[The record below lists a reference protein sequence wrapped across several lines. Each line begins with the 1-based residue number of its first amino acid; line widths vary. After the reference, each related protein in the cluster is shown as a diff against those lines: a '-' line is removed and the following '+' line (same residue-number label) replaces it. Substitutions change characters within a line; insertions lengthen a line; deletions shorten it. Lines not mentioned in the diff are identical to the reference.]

1 MRKELRDFFNNYEA
15 RSLFKIRESAVLI
28 PFIKGDDGEW
38 HLLYQVRSRHI
49 SQAGDSSFPGGKIEE
64 AELPE
69 EAAIRE
75 TIEELQVER
84 DSLHILGEFDYIIG
98 NNAVIHAYIGLIE
111 GVAVDEIQPDPMEV
125 EEVYSLPLSYL
136 LEEEPERYGMSFT
149 HHLDPDFPR
158 ERLQYAHE
166 IHSPSREE
174 ILYYP
179 LKDYFLWGYT
189 ASLTYRLVEIL
200 KESSFADEYLEKIKR
215 KDR

>member
-28 PFIKGDDGEW
+28 PFINGDDGEW

-49 SQAGDSSFPGGKIEE
+49 FQAGDSSFPGGKIEE

-166 IHSPSREE
+166 IRSPSREE